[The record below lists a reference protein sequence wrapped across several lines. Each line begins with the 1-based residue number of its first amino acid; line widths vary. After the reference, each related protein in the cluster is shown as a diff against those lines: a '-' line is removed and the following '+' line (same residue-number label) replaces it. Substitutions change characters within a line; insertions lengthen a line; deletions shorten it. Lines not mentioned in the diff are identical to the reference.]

1 MFDRRAF
8 DDLVRRVREGDHA
21 AAAEFVSQYQVE
33 LLRWI
38 HFQLI
43 RQGAQRRGYDSLDI
57 FQSVC
62 LQFWLRVSI
71 GAVDLRSPES
81 VLALLKQMLRQKI
94 IDKRRKPSERY
105 EQPASEEQLDG
116 VPGSEAPPTGIVA
129 DEDLL
134 QQVRRRLT
142 EANRQLLELRMQG
155 CPWVTIAAQLGGEPE
170 ALRKQLKRA
179 LARTGA
185 QLHLDP
191 ENQSH
196 D

>member
-1 MFDRRAF
+1 MFDRRGF
-8 DDLVRRVREGDHA
+8 DDLVRRVRAGDHA

-33 LLRWI
+33 LLPWI

-62 LQFWLRVSI
+62 LQFWLRVAV
-71 GAVDLRSPES
+71 GAIDLKSPES
-81 VLALLKQMLRQKI
+81 VLAFLKQMLRQKI
-94 IDKRRKPSERY
+94 IDKRRKPGERY

-116 VPGSEAPPTGIVA
+116 VPGSEASPAGIVA

-134 QQVRRRLT
+134 EHVRRRLT
-142 EANRQLLELRMQG
+142 EANRRLLELRMQG
-155 CPWVTIAAQLGGEPE
+155 CPWVAIAAQVGGDPE

-191 ENQSH
+191 EKYSH
-196 D
+196 E